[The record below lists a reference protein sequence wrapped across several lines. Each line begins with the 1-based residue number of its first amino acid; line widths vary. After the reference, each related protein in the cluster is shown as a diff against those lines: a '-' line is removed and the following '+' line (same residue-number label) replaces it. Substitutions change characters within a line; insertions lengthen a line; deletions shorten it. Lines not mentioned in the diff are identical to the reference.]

1 MGIVKISDELHD
13 AAKIMAKAMSRSV
26 NSQAEYWLRIGKVV
40 EENPSFTYADA
51 INFLVTQAALDTNND
66 ISENA

>member
-26 NSQAEYWLRIGKVV
+26 NSQAEYWLRIGKVI
-40 EENPSFTYADA
+40 EENPSFTYTDA
-51 INFLVTQAALDTNND
+51 IHFLVNQATLETHDD
-66 ISENA
+66 VSENA

>member
-26 NSQAEYWLRIGKVV
+26 NSQAEYWLRIGKVI
-40 EENPSFTYADA
+40 EEKPSFTYPDA
-51 INFLVTQAALDTNND
+51 INFLVNQAALETND
-66 ISENA
+66 DVSENA

>member
-26 NSQAEYWLRIGKVV
+26 NSQAEFWLRIGKVI
-40 EENPSFTYADA
+40 EENPSFKY
-51 INFLVTQAALDTNND
+51 Q
-66 ISENA
+66 SKYY

>member
-26 NSQAEYWLRIGKVV
+26 NSQAEYWLRIGKVI
-40 EENPSFTYADA
+40 EENPTFTYADA
-51 INFLVTQAALDTNND
+51 IIFLVNQAAMETND
-66 ISENA
+66 DVCENS